1 MIKSD
6 WQGQRNILTCS
17 FERSQQCYL
26 VLVVI
31 IITQFQSGSPKLS
44 LREFKSSPGLVQGL

>member
-6 WQGQRNILTCS
+6 WQGQRNVLTCS
-17 FERSQQCYL
+17 FGRSQQCYL

-31 IITQFQSGSPKLS
+31 IITQFQSGTPKLS
-44 LREFKSSPGLVQGL
+44 LREFKSSSGLVQGL